1 MRILFDTHLLLWAAG
16 APQRLPRAAKAL
28 LRDPATSPV
37 FSAASIWEIVIKCG
51 LGRSDFTVD
60 PQRLRQ
66 GLLTHGYEELPVTGE
81 HALALRAVPPLHKD
95 PFDRIL
101 FAQAGSEGLTLLT
114 ADRELAAYGPPSK
127 LVG

>member
-1 MRILFDTHLLLWAAG
+1 MRILLDTHLLLWAAG
-16 APQRLPRAAKAL
+16 APQRLPRAVKSL

-51 LGRSDFTVD
+51 LGRPDFTVE
-60 PQRLRQ
+60 PPRLRQ
-66 GLLTHGYEELPVTGE
+66 GLLTHGWEELPVTGE
-81 HALALRAVPPLHKD
+81 HALALRTVPPLHKD

-101 FAQAGSEGLTLLT
+101 FAQARSEGLTLLT

-127 LVG
+127 LV

>member
-1 MRILFDTHLLLWAAG
+1 MRVLLDTHLLLWAAG
-16 APQRLPRAAKAL
+16 APQRLPKTARSM
-28 LRDPATSPV
+28 LRDPDTLPV

-51 LGRSDFTVD
+51 LGRPDFAVE

-66 GLLTHGYEELPVTGE
+66 GLLSHGYEELPVTGE
-81 HALALRAVPPLHKD
+81 HALALRTVPSLHKD

-101 FAQAGSEGLTLLT
+101 FAQACSEGLTLLT

-127 LVG
+127 FV